1 MILSRAYFKYKQRM
15 DFVRMLDDIFMLLSE
30 SKPYKFKRKDNHLI
44 CCKRQAMSIKLELD
58 NGLQWLVVL
67 SPLSVSSIS
76 NRVNV

>member
-1 MILSRAYFKYKQRM
+1 M

-44 CCKRQAMSIKLELD
+44 CCKQQAMSIKLELD

-67 SPLSVSSIS
+67 PPFPFPV
-76 NRVNV
+76 